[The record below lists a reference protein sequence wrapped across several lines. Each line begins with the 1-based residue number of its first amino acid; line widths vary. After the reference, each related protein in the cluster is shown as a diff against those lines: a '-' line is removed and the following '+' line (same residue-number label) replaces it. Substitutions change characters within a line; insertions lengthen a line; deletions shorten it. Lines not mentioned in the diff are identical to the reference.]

1 MFEPR
6 LNLRHGSD
14 SLNSASGLE
23 NSFYKLIAF
32 FIDNLNDCKVL
43 YGNHELYFHNLKDC
57 FLRDWKFKF
66 LDLVY

>member
-43 YGNHELYFHNLKDC
+43 YGNHELYTSIT
-57 FLRDWKFKF
+57 
-66 LDLVY
+66 